1 MPEPRSRYPNS
12 PGGGAAWTP
21 PAPQPVLY
29 RRNGRF
35 DTALV
40 DQTAEEWAR
49 KLAPVA
55 ESQMRRF
62 YEYVMG
68 LKRRLDVEA
77 GLDAER
83 RRQAFQAL
91 QPEFLMLKA
100 RAVYANRRSER
111 QFPADALKFFIN
123 HTASV
128 KTVEDFEDFC
138 RHFEAVMAFHKAYC
152 AKERQ

>member
-1 MPEPRSRYPNS
+1 MPEPRPRNLNP
-12 PGGGAAWTP
+12 PGGGSGWTP
-21 PAPQPVLY
+21 PAPQPVIY

-35 DTALV
+35 DTDLV
-40 DQTAEEWAR
+40 DRLADEWAK

-68 LKRRLDVEA
+68 LRRRLDVEA
-77 GLDAER
+77 GLDTEKR
-83 RRQAFQAL
+83 RAAFQAL
-91 QPEFLMLKA
+91 HPEFLMLKA
-100 RAVYANRRSER
+100 RAIYANRRSES
-111 QFPADALKFFIN
+111 QFPTDALRFFIN

-152 AKERQ
+152 RKERQ